1 MVDIYGVIVDGVVV
15 NSIMWDGEGQLDMEG
30 DIVLMGSNGGIG
42 WAYDG
47 KEFSPPP
54 PPQKTHEEHVALAEN
69 QRLGLA
75 AAAEQSISL
84 MRTKLLMGRKLT
96 EAETAKVNAV
106 LDYIDEL
113 NSLDMSEAPDI
124 EWPAIVYD

>member
-42 WAYDG
+42 WTYDG
-47 KEFSPPP
+47 KKFIPPVP
-54 PPQKTHEEHVALAEN
+54 PEKNHEEYVAIAEN
-69 QRLGLA
+69 QRRGLS

-84 MRTKLLMGRKLT
+84 LQTKLLMGRKLT
-96 EAETAKVNAV
+96 QEETSKLNKA
-106 LDYIDEL
+106 LDYIDAL
-113 NSLDMSEAPDI
+113 NSLDISKAPNI
-124 EWPAIVYD
+124 EWPDDI

>member
-42 WAYDG
+42 WTYDG
-47 KEFSPPP
+47 KKFIPPVP
-54 PPQKTHEEHVALAEN
+54 PEKTHEEYVAIAEN
-69 QRLGLA
+69 QRRGLS

-84 MRTKLLMGRKLT
+84 LQTKLLMGRKLT
-96 EAETAKVNAV
+96 QEETSKLNKA
-106 LDYIDEL
+106 LDYIDAL
-113 NSLDMSEAPDI
+113 NSLDISKAPNI
-124 EWPAIVYD
+124 EWPDDI

>member
-42 WAYDG
+42 WTYDG
-47 KEFSPPP
+47 KKFIPPVP
-54 PPQKTHEEHVALAEN
+54 PEKTHEEYVAIAEN
-69 QRLGLA
+69 QRRGLS

-84 MRTKLLMGRKLT
+84 LQTKLLMGRKLT
-96 EAETAKVNAV
+96 QEETSKVNKA
-106 LDYIDEL
+106 LDYIDAL
-113 NSLDMSEAPDI
+113 NSLDISKAPNI
-124 EWPAIVYD
+124 EWPDDI

>member
-42 WAYDG
+42 WTYDG
-47 KEFSPPP
+47 KEFIPPVLP
-54 PPQKTHEEHVALAEN
+54 EKTHEEYVALAEN
-69 QRLGLA
+69 QRRGLS

-84 MRTKLLMGRKLT
+84 LQTKLLMGRKLT
-96 EAETAKVNAV
+96 QEETSKVNKA
-106 LDYIDEL
+106 LDYIDAL
-113 NSLDMSEAPDI
+113 NSLDMSKAPNI
-124 EWPAIVYD
+124 EWPDDI

>member
-42 WAYDG
+42 WTYDG
-47 KEFSPPP
+47 KKFIPPVP
-54 PPQKTHEEHVALAEN
+54 PEKNHEEYVAIAEN
-69 QRLGLA
+69 QRRGLS

-84 MRTKLLMGRKLT
+84 LQTKLLMGRKLT
-96 EAETAKVNAV
+96 QEETSKVNKA
-106 LDYIDEL
+106 LDYIDAL
-113 NSLDMSEAPDI
+113 NSLDISKAPNI
-124 EWPAIVYD
+124 EWPDDI